1 MPTAETLGLK
11 LGYDP
16 GFGNAVGVQ
25 PSLGAPPDGVQL
37 SAKLCQ
43 LRVRGCPSSLSVPLV
58 VKITLGVTK
67 VTDQPVKYTSLPVP
81 QVTLYCTSPGVL
93 SVVVTVRP
101 FASPINEC
109 DFAGYCL
116 TATSMSFGSTPAIKP
131 KSRSRCR
138 SGMLA

>member
-1 MPTAETLGLK
+1 VFRWERLDHRAHRMALRAMLIDLERLLARSCRQSDDG
-11 LGYDP
+11 
-16 GFGNAVGVQ
+16 GF
-25 PSLGAPPDGVQL
+25 
-37 SAKLCQ
+37 SAAATHFHTPKPNLF
-43 LRVRGCPSSLSVPLV
+43 V
-58 VKITLGVTK
+58 I
-67 VTDQPVKYTSLPVP
+67 
-81 QVTLYCTSPGVL
+81 
-93 SVVVTVRP
+93 RP